1 MRKLFISFLLFSLLA
16 GQALAAPQLK
26 AGVFEPPRAA
36 PALALSTGAGKPF
49 KLEEYRGKV
58 VLLAFGYT
66 HCEAV
71 CPVTLAMLAQAMR
84 QLGADAS
91 GVQVV
96 FTSVD
101 PERDDVARMASYVRQ
116 FDPRFA
122 GLTGSRAQV
131 DAVMQAYGIASQRH
145 PVGANG
151 YVISHSSYIYFID
164 RKGMLRALLPFG
176 RPAADVVHD
185 ARALLKEPA

>member
-1 MRKLFISFLLFSLLA
+1 MRKLTISFLLLALLA
-16 GQALAAPQLK
+16 GQAAAAPQLK
-26 AGVFEPPRAA
+26 AGVFAPPRAA
-36 PALALSTGAGKPF
+36 PPLALSTGAGQPF
-49 KLEEYRGKV
+49 RLEDYRGKV

-66 HCEAV
+66 HCDAV

-84 QLGADAS
+84 QLGAEAS

-96 FTSVD
+96 FASVD
-101 PERDDVARMASYVRQ
+101 PERDDVARMGSYVRQ

-122 GLTGSRAQV
+122 GLSGSRAQV
-131 DAVMQAYGIASQRH
+131 DAVLRAYGISAHKQ
-145 PVGANG
+145 PAGAGN
-151 YVISHSSYIYFID
+151 YVIAHSSYLYFID